1 MIKHKITDKEKA
13 MVNGG
18 ITGEETKGPVIPV
31 GDKYMLTIKEA
42 SNYFSI
48 GEKKLRRLAEEH
60 TGDFAVINGNRYLI
74 IRTKF
79 EKFLL
84 ETSTI

>member
-18 ITGEETKGPVIPV
+18 ITVEETNEPVIPV

-42 SNYFSI
+42 SNYF
-48 GEKKLRRLAEEH
+48 R
-60 TGDFAVINGNRYLI
+60 TGGSSGRSGPPDTAGR
-74 IRTKF
+74 
-79 EKFLL
+79 
-84 ETSTI
+84 

>member
-1 MIKHKITDKEKA
+1 MFGRHTYI
-13 MVNGG
+13 
-18 ITGEETKGPVIPV
+18 
-31 GDKYMLTIKEA
+31 
-42 SNYFSI
+42 SYFSI

-79 EKFLL
+79 EQFLL

>member
-13 MVNGG
+13 AVNSGSPV
-18 ITGEETKGPVIPV
+18 EENKEPVVPV

-42 SNYFSI
+42 SYYFSI

-60 TGDFAVINGNRYLI
+60 TGNFAVINGNRYLI

-79 EKFLL
+79 EQFLL